1 MNKLIKEV
9 SKKDLNLEFLKSL
22 NGLMDLTS
30 RELEVL
36 AATIDISI
44 ANEKNKEDRDSIDST
59 RNRKSIM
66 ASTGITRENLSRYI
80 KTYKSKGIIVY
91 QGGVNVIN
99 KAIIPIVIGSRSVQI
114 TLILKIKD
122 DKI

>member
-91 QGGVNVIN
+91 QGGINVIN